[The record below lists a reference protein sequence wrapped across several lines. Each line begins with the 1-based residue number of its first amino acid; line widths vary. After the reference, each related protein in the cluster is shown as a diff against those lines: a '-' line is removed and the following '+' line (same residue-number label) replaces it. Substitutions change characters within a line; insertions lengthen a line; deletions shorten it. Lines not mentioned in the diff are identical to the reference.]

1 MLFKHLKKSVAF
13 SFYSSPLKLYF
24 LKLTSL
30 SVHVGYIHRF
40 ALSDTISVVFKYHAR
55 NKYCRGAP
63 LLTNTCRYQQ
73 TCPYIQLSTK
83 LKSVVVRKGLLYGRK
98 YSVYNKA
105 LCKRCETA
113 QNWRWWFILN
123 MFRFTCLFLC
133 NLLIYALDY
142 NLLKIT

>member
-1 MLFKHLKKSVAF
+1 MLNIYTYICIYKHFICKFSNCFLLVILHFDTEHMLFKHLKKFVAF

-30 SVHVGYIHRF
+30 SVHVGYIHRI

-98 YSVYNKA
+98 YRGSK
-105 LCKRCETA
+105 
-113 QNWRWWFILN
+113 Q
-123 MFRFTCLFLC
+123 
-133 NLLIYALDY
+133 
-142 NLLKIT
+142 LKIEGDDLY